1 MYLSKSISNLLEN
14 PINSALRMKL
24 KDTGAKTREQNTS
37 GAFALLVF
45 VYFKFVTICN
55 KNAEECIWKVF
66 PHFMQHTL

>member
-1 MYLSKSISNLLEN
+1 
-14 PINSALRMKL
+14 MKL